1 MAKEQGT
8 VAYRSRD
15 SKRARLLCYA
25 PMKRYLIKRL
35 AGMIPLLFGITLISF
50 AIMHVAPGEP
60 TAIGQAFNP
69 KVSTADIN
77 RLRAYYGLDQPLYI
91 QYWDWLKRLAV
102 LDFGQSFAADHRP
115 VLDKITERMPITIGI
130 NTLAMA
136 FIFLIAIPIGV
147 LSAAHRDSWFDRGMT
162 VLVFIGFAIPSFW
175 LGLLLMITFGVQ
187 LSWLPISGIHDYD
200 WRQMGFWQQQGDLA
214 RHLLLPVFVSA
225 IGGLAGMSRFMRSG
239 MLEVIRADYVTTA
252 RAMGVPESRIR
263 YRYAL
268 KNALIPIVTLLGLSI
283 PGLIGGSVIVE
294 QLFSIPGM
302 GLLFYGAVLAR
313 DYPLVMG
320 ITVIGAVLTLLGNLL
335 ADLAYAWADPRIRHG
350 SGR

>member
-1 MAKEQGT
+1 MRG
-8 VAYRSRD
+8 
-15 SKRARLLCYA
+15 
-25 PMKRYLIKRL
+25 YLFRRL
-35 AGMIPLLFGITLISF
+35 AGMVPLLFGITLISF

-60 TAIGQAFNP
+60 AAISQGLNP
-69 KVSTADIN
+69 KVSAADIN
-77 RLRAYYGLDQPLYI
+77 RLRAYYGLDKPLYI
-91 QYWDWLKRLAV
+91 QYWNWLKRLAV
-102 LDFGQSFAADHRP
+102 LDFGQSFASDHRP

-130 NTLAMA
+130 NVLAMA
-136 FIFLIAIPIGV
+136 FIFFIAIPIGV
-147 LSAAHRDSWFDRGMT
+147 LSAAHRDSWLDRGMT
-162 VLVFIGFAIPSFW
+162 IFVFIGFAIPSFW
-175 LGLLLMITFGVQ
+175 LGLLLMIAFGVH

-214 RHLLLPVFVSA
+214 KHLLLPVFVSA

-252 RAMGVPESRIR
+252 RAMGVPESSIL
-263 YRYAL
+263 YRHAL
-268 KNALIPIVTLLGLSI
+268 KNAMIPIITLLGLSI

-302 GLLFYGAVLAR
+302 GLLFYNAVLAR

-335 ADLAYAWADPRIRHG
+335 ADLAYAWTDPRIRHG
-350 SGR
+350 GGR